1 MKHLL
6 IIIGIAAL
14 CGGCAKLDETL
25 MDRKVTTQPALVDTN
40 TGNVVAV
47 RERVTDDNPGG
58 TVVIIDPS
66 ITSTNQ
72 LADQK
77 YEWRTI
83 ERTEW
88 VEKPVIRDGLSLV
101 GSIPV
106 PYAGL
111 GATLAALALSVYRN
125 IRNRKTAA
133 ALVAGIDGAR
143 RVLLDT
149 PEGRALDE
157 KIKARLQEHQI
168 AAGVVDE
175 TAKLLDHFTTRMNG
189 KV

>member
-40 TGNVVAV
+40 TGDVVAV

-58 TVVIIDPS
+58 TIVIIDPA

-72 LADQK
+72 LSDPK
-77 YEWRTI
+77 YEWRTVQT
-83 ERTEW
+83 TEW
-88 VEKPVIRDGLSLV
+88 IEKPVIKDGLSFI
-101 GSIPV
+101 GSLPV

-111 GATLAALALSVYRN
+111 AATLAGMGLAIYRSL
-125 IRNRKTAA
+125 RNRKTAT
-133 ALVAGIDGAR
+133 ALIAGIDGVR
-143 RVLLDT
+143 RVLNET
-149 PEGRALDE
+149 PEGKALDA
-157 KIKARLQEHQI
+157 KIKQKLQEHQV
-168 AAGVVDE
+168 AAGVITEVE
-175 TAKLLDHFTTRMNG
+175 SLLKKYTMRMG
-189 KV
+189 